1 MKVGVTHKWTVKLCI
16 QPYVMAIYNDN
27 LYDVCKQT
35 AQPATNYIIL
45 YIYFMKNEKFKFFK
59 YEKSLLFL

>member
-1 MKVGVTHKWTVKLCI
+1 
-16 QPYVMAIYNDN
+16 MAIYNDN